1 MNPVRPYWFYT
12 YVLKSNGMKIKKQK
26 WYYKLGGK
34 SMFKKNDLPQTEDK
48 VINIEAG
55 MQGNLKFTGP
65 VNLRLNGDFEGDLEA
80 KGVLVIDEKADIRA
94 KIVKGDTITISGKV
108 KGDIICS
115 KRLELASSA
124 RVIGNVETPV
134 LVVNEGAILKGDCQ
148 MPLEE
153 TKAESKKKE

>member
-1 MNPVRPYWFYT
+1 
-12 YVLKSNGMKIKKQK
+12 MKIKKQK
-26 WYYKLGGK
+26 WYNYKIGGK

-48 VINIEAG
+48 TINIEAG

-80 KGVLVIDEKADIRA
+80 KGVLIIGEKADVKA
-94 KIVKGDTITISGKV
+94 KTVKGDTITIAGRV

-115 KRLELASSA
+115 KRLELSASA

-134 LVVNEGAILKGDCQ
+134 LVIAEGALLKGDCQ
-148 MPLEE
+148 MPADEV
-153 TKAESKKKE
+153 KESPKKKE

>member
-1 MNPVRPYWFYT
+1 
-12 YVLKSNGMKIKKQK
+12 MKIKKEK
-26 WYYKLGGK
+26 WYNYRIGGK

-55 MQGNLKFTGP
+55 MQGSLKFTGP

-80 KGVLVIDEKADIRA
+80 KGILLIGEKADVKA
-94 KIVKGDTITISGKV
+94 KTVKGDTITIAGKV

-115 KRLELASSA
+115 KRLELSASA

-134 LVVNEGAILKGDCQ
+134 LVIAEGAQLKGDCQ
-148 MPLEE
+148 MPVDE
-153 TKAESKKKE
+153 TAKEGSKKKE